1 METTQSLSAASSPSA
16 VLSPEKSILAWY
28 DAWAD
33 DMLRFCF
40 LCLGSQQEAETA
52 LQDAFARLLKDR
64 SASLECPSPRTLCFR
79 YACIVCRKR
88 FRRSGC
94 AHPTDDAVLAA
105 QLKAFGCTHPDD
117 LKLLTGIMHLPF
129 TERCILLMTG
139 WLGLPEEETAF
150 AMQLRHT
157 AVRKHRKSAEELI
170 AQILPEMEE

>member
-1 METTQSLSAASSPSA
+1 M
-16 VLSPEKSILAWY
+16 
-28 DAWAD
+28 
-33 DMLRFCF
+33 
-40 LCLGSQQEAETA
+40 
-52 LQDAFARLLKDR
+52 
-64 SASLECPSPRTLCFR
+64 
-79 YACIVCRKR
+79 
-88 FRRSGC
+88 
-94 AHPTDDAVLAA
+94 LAA

>member
-40 LCLGSQQEAETA
+40 LCLGSQQEAEKA
-52 LQDAFARLLKDR
+52 LQDAFVRLLNDQ
-64 SASLECPSPRTLCFR
+64 SASLECPAPRAVCLR
-79 YACIVCRKR
+79 SACRKR
-88 FRRSGC
+88 FRRSGG
-94 AHPTDDAVLAA
+94 AHPADDAALAA
-105 QLKAFGCTHPDD
+105 QLTAFGCTHPDD

-150 AMQLRHT
+150 AMQLRPA
-157 AVRKHRKSAEELI
+157 AVRKYRKTAEELI

>member
-16 VLSPEKSILAWY
+16 VLSPEKTILAWY

-52 LQDAFARLLKDR
+52 LQDAFVRLLKDQ
-64 SASLECPSPRTLCFR
+64 SASLECPAPRAVCLR
-79 YACIVCRKR
+79 SACSVCRKR
-88 FRRSGC
+88 FRRSGG
-94 AHPTDDAVLAA
+94 AHPADDAALAA
-105 QLKAFGCTHPDD
+105 QLTAFGCAQQGD

-139 WLGLPEEETAF
+139 WLGLAEEETAF
-150 AMQLRHT
+150 AMQLRPA
-157 AVRKHRKSAEELI
+157 AVRKYRKSAEKLI